1 MAKRPTILSVDPAN
15 YATDVGVSSSIQIEF
30 DIDLDTRYVDGN
42 FTLTTTYNE
51 VVECRTSYRKKIV
64 TIVPLEPLSK
74 GTNYVL
80 TVKGD
85 GNLEDD
91 VDDGI
96 KSIIGVTMAGSFI
109 SRFMTERTDMLPV
122 PLITSPVNNTIIKET
137 PVFAWE
143 AVEGATHYD
152 VEISKSNTFST
163 KIFPSVD
170 SIRITSP
177 TLSPNVE
184 MPDGIYYW
192 RIRSVGGINN
202 KGAWS
207 SVMQFNLTTEAL
219 GQIAAG
225 DSAFVDAT
233 DDVSFTGAMELEQ
246 IETFPKDLEIFVPT
260 NVANLYFRMLGDI
273 NLADIDV
280 DSLQLEGVH
289 VSGDFD
295 EESHGRVPGKISFV
309 TAGDYTTYII
319 FTPDPLP
326 VIEEEVEGGVEEEI
340 VEEEIVEEVEGEV
353 TT

>member
-1 MAKRPTILSVDPAN
+1 MAKRPTVLSVDPAN

-30 DIDLDTRYVDGN
+30 DADLDTRYLDGN
-42 FTLTTTYNE
+42 VILATISNE
-51 VVECRTSYRKKIV
+51 LIEGRVSYRKKIV
-64 TIVPLEPLSK
+64 TFVPLEPLSK

-80 TVKGD
+80 TIKGD
-85 GNLEDD
+85 NNLEDG
-91 VDDGI
+91 VEDGV
-96 KSIIGVTMAGSFI
+96 KSIIGSTMAGSFS
-109 SRFMTERTDMLPV
+109 SRFMTERTDMLLT
-122 PLITSPVNNTIIKET
+122 PLIVSPVNNTIIRET
-137 PVFAWE
+137 PVFTWE
-143 AVEGATHYD
+143 AVDGATHYD

-163 KIFPSVD
+163 KIFPTVD
-170 SIRITSP
+170 SIRITTP

-184 MPDGIYYW
+184 MTDGIYYW
-192 RIRSVGGINN
+192 RIRSVGGTNN

-233 DDVSFTGAMELEQ
+233 DDVSFTGTMELEQ
-246 IETFPKDLEIFVPT
+246 IETFPKELETFVPT
-260 NVANLYFRMLGDI
+260 NIANLYFRMIGDI
-273 NLADIDV
+273 NLSDIDV

-289 VSGDFD
+289 VSGDFE

-326 VIEEEVEGGVEEEI
+326 VEEELIEGEVIEEEIPEDVPPIE
-340 VEEEIVEEVEGEV
+340 EGEV

>member
-1 MAKRPTILSVDPAN
+1 MAKRPMVLSVSPKA

-30 DIDLDTRYVDGN
+30 DIDLDTRYINDN
-42 FTLTTTYNE
+42 ITLMTANNE
-51 VVECRTSYRKKIV
+51 IIEGRTSYRKKVV
-64 TIVPLEPLSK
+64 TFIPLEPLAK
-74 GTNYVL
+74 GTNFVL
-80 TVKGD
+80 TIKGD
-85 GNLEDD
+85 GNLEDG
-91 VDDGI
+91 VDEGI
-96 KSIIGVTMAGSFI
+96 KSIIGATMAGSFV
-109 SRFMTERTDMLPV
+109 SRFMTEKTDMLPV
-122 PLITSPVNNTIIKET
+122 PQIISPTNNTIIRKT

-143 AVEGATHYD
+143 PVEGALHYE

-163 KIFPSVD
+163 KIFPTVD
-170 SIRITSP
+170 SIRIANP

-184 MPDGIYYW
+184 MSDGIYYW

-233 DDVSFTGAMELEQ
+233 DDVTFTGTMELEQ
-246 IETFPKDLEIFVPT
+246 IETFPKELEIFVPT

-295 EESHGRVPGKISFV
+295 DESHGRVPGKISFV
-309 TAGDYTTYII
+309 KAGDYTTYII
-319 FTPDPLP
+319 FTPEPLNTP
-326 VIEEEVEGGVEEEI
+326 EEEVTE
-340 VEEEIVEEVEGEV
+340 
-353 TT
+353 

>member
-1 MAKRPTILSVDPAN
+1 MAKRPTVLSVEPAN
-15 YATDVGVSSSIQIEF
+15 YATDVGVSSSIQVEF
-30 DIDLDTRYVDGN
+30 DVDLDTRYIDGN
-42 FTLTTTYNE
+42 FTLMTTNNE
-51 VVECRTSYRKKIV
+51 VIEGRTSYRKKVI
-64 TIVPLEPLSK
+64 TFVPLEPLAK
-74 GTNYVL
+74 GTNFVF
-80 TVKGD
+80 TIKGD
-85 GNLEDD
+85 GNLDD
-91 VDDGI
+91 EVDDGI
-96 KSIIGVTMAGSFI
+96 KSIIGATMAGSFI

-122 PLITSPVNNTIIKET
+122 PTIISPVNNTIIKKT
-137 PVFAWE
+137 PVFTWE

-163 KIFPSVD
+163 KIFPAVD

-192 RIRSVGGINN
+192 RIRSVGGTTN

-233 DDVSFTGAMELEQ
+233 DDVSFTGTMELEQ
-246 IETFPKDLEIFVPT
+246 IETFPKELEIFVPT
-260 NVANLYFRMLGDI
+260 NVANLYFRMIGDI

-295 EESHGRVPGKISFV
+295 EESHGRVAGKISFV

-326 VIEEEVEGGVEEEI
+326 IDEEEIPVDEEEIPVDEEIPTEEEVTE
-340 VEEEIVEEVEGEV
+340 
-353 TT
+353 

>member
-1 MAKRPTILSVDPAN
+1 MAKRPMILSVVPTN
-15 YATDVGVSSSIQIEF
+15 YATDVAVSSSIQVEF
-30 DIDLDTRYVDGN
+30 DTDLDTRYIDTN
-42 FTLTTTYNE
+42 ITLMTSNNE
-51 VVECRTSYRKKIV
+51 IIEGRTSYRKKVV
-64 TIVPLEPLSK
+64 TFIPHEPLAK
-74 GTNYVL
+74 GTNFVL
-80 TVKGD
+80 MIRGD
-85 GNLEDD
+85 ENLEDN
-91 VDDGI
+91 VDSGI
-96 KSIIGVTMAGSFI
+96 KSIIGATMAGSFT
-109 SRFMTERTDMLPV
+109 SRFMTEKTDMLPV
-122 PLITSPVNNTIIKET
+122 PLITSPTNNTIIRET

-163 KIFPSVD
+163 KIFPTVD
-170 SIRITSP
+170 SIRITDT

-184 MPDGIYYW
+184 ISDGIYYW

-233 DDVSFTGAMELEQ
+233 DDVTFTGTMELEQ
-246 IETFPKDLEIFVPT
+246 IEAFPKELEIFVPT

-273 NLADIDV
+273 NLSDIDI

-309 TAGDYTTYII
+309 TAGDYTTYVI
-319 FTPDPLP
+319 FTPEPLNKP
-326 VIEEEVEGGVEEEI
+326 EEEVTE
-340 VEEEIVEEVEGEV
+340 
-353 TT
+353 